1 MNFQLENGQLF
12 CWQWD
17 LNQKVLIDGLG
28 SDWENMR
35 MMIGNSKSKEGLYRL
50 KIENVEGVFVGVI
63 PDEVL
68 QKDGYADVYIYD
80 EESDTTIWTW
90 RFTIKR
96 KAKPMDYIYETTETL
111 AISNDELLSAMF
123 ETGLVNP
130 IANTDGSLYTESDN
144 VVYVL

>member
-17 LNQKVLIDGLG
+17 LNQKVLIEGLG
-28 SDWENMR
+28 ADWENMR

-50 KIENVEGVFVGVI
+50 KISNVEGVFIGVI

-68 QKDGYADVYIYD
+68 QQDGYADVYIYD

-96 KAKPMDYIYETTETL
+96 KAKPMDYIYEVTETL
-111 AISNDELLSAMF
+111 AISNTELLMSMF
-123 ETGLVNP
+123 EVGMVNP
-130 IANTDGSLYTESDN
+130 IAETDDTLYVEDN
-144 VVYVL
+144 NAIYVI